1 MTLYTPST
9 EKVPSKRF
17 IPVRQILHVERHIAA
32 TGPVLAVALLA
43 HRMTASA
50 AYLLLGS
57 RFVVALGLAA
67 FPALIAMSA
76 LMNHG
81 KAVSSRHLP
90 LALFLALLALLL
102 PFPVS
107 LAGPLVLLLDVML
120 LLCVF
125 VRLRPHGLAGAV
137 PVLLACALISSLV
150 HYTDGI
156 PPTFVVDA
164 RLLPPDVRADANA
177 LSRPLTPDELDEVA
191 ALFAHLT
198 GERVERTPDGF
209 NLPDFSFHVVPA
221 EDYTAVLAA
230 VFGSPPE
237 EMVVH
242 TLEQPAVFF
251 GMDAYLGG
259 SKEQVLRR
267 AMHEYGH
274 IVDTRAFGR
283 TSHAAIVEGYAR
295 SLEEVAMHALY
306 EQEKAKAPPAN
317 RQTDVVRKAAF
328 ERVKKAMMATPAQEV
343 VLNSRPTLRAT
354 RHRIQVIEYYITPKN
369 HYSRALFWDDIP
381 EGSPERVR
389 ALTEVFLAVF
399 PFSPR
404 SAELPSSFRQEMM
417 LLKQAAE
424 SLRDRPVWMSRRAF
438 LEKLI
443 GGHRARI
450 ARPLSATI
458 LPLFRIPRANYRA
471 AVVLWCTLISV
482 VVLAGVI
489 ALDRMAARIEVI
501 LMLWTDTSSAF
512 PHVVGDIGPAAFH
525 RST

>member
-1 MTLYTPST
+1 MLFRS
-9 EKVPSKRF
+9 
-17 IPVRQILHVERHIAA
+17 
-32 TGPVLAVALLA
+32 LAVALLA

-67 FPALIAMSA
+67 LPTLIAIPALAC
-76 LMNHG
+76 HV
-81 KAVSSRHLP
+81 KPTSSRRLP
-90 LALFLALLALLL
+90 LVLFLAILALLL

-107 LAGPLVLLLDVML
+107 LTGPLVLLLDVML
-120 LLCVF
+120 LICLF
-125 VRLRPHGLAGAV
+125 VRLRPHGLSGAV

-156 PPTFVVDA
+156 PPTMVVDA
-164 RLLPPDVRADANA
+164 RLLPPDVRADATA
-177 LSRPLTPDELDEVA
+177 LSRPVTPDELDEVA
-191 ALFAHLT
+191 ELFAHLT
-198 GERVERTPDGF
+198 GERVERTRDGF
-209 NLPDFSFHVVPA
+209 HLHDFSFHVLPA

-283 TSHAAIVEGYAR
+283 TSHAAIVEGFAR

-306 EQEKAKAPPAN
+306 EREKAKAPPAK
-317 RQTDVVRKAAF
+317 RQTDDVREVAF

-369 HYSRALFWDDIP
+369 HFSRALFWDDVP

-424 SLRDRPVWMSRRAF
+424 SLRDRPMWMSRRAF
-438 LEKLI
+438 LEEWI
-443 GGHRARI
+443 GGHRTRI
-450 ARPLSATI
+450 ARPLSAAI
-458 LPLFRIPRANYRA
+458 IPLFRIPRSSYRA
-471 AVVLWCTLISV
+471 GVVLWCTLISV
-482 VVLAGVI
+482 IVLVSI
-489 ALDRMAARIEVI
+489 VALDRMAAKIEVM
-501 LMLWTDTSSAF
+501 LMLWTDTSSTV
-512 PHVVGDIGPAAFH
+512 PDIVGDIGSTAFH